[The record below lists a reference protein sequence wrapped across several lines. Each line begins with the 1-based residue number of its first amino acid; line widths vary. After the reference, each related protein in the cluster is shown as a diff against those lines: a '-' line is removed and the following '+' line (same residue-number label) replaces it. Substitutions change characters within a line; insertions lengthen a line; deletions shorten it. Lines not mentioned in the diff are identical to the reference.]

1 MCKIMCSYV
10 VKNKNVKVFNLLS
23 KTNETKNIK
32 WNETCKCKS
41 RLHRNVITNN
51 ARIMRN
57 ADPNVKNCLV
67 NGSCDRGF
75 IWNPSNCE
83 CECDKLCVVG
93 EYLDYKNCKD
103 KK

>member
-57 ADPNVKNCLV
+57 ADPNVKNYLV
-67 NGSCDRGF
+67 M
-75 IWNPSNCE
+75 E
-83 CECDKLCVVG
+83 VVIEDLFG
-93 EYLDYKNCKD
+93 ILVIVNVNVINYVLLESI
-103 KK
+103 

>member
-1 MCKIMCSYV
+1 MCSYV

-67 NGSCDRGF
+67 M
-75 IWNPSNCE
+75 E
-83 CECDKLCVVG
+83 VVIEDLFG
-93 EYLDYKNCKD
+93 ILVIVNVNVINYVLLESI
-103 KK
+103 

>member
-32 WNETCKCKS
+32 WNETCKCKI
-41 RLHRNVITNN
+41 RLHRNIITNN

-67 NGSCDRGF
+67 M
-75 IWNPSNCE
+75 E
-83 CECDKLCVVG
+83 VVIEDLFG
-93 EYLDYKNCKD
+93 ILVIVNVNVINYVLLESI
-103 KK
+103 

>member
-67 NGSCDRGF
+67 M
-75 IWNPSNCE
+75 E
-83 CECDKLCVVG
+83 VVIEDLFG
-93 EYLDYKNCKD
+93 ILVIVNVNVINYVLLESI
-103 KK
+103 